1 MLKVKIS
8 LSTQTHVYICLFC
21 FSLSLLLIFT
31 YYIHNIGKA
40 LDHGENT
47 FSVLLCEFGPENK
60 GTVEKKKS
68 RSMSLI

>member
-8 LSTQTHVYICLFC
+8 LSTQTHMYICLFC
-21 FSLSLLLIFT
+21 FSLILLLIFT
-31 YYIHNIGKA
+31 YYIHNIGKT
-40 LDHGENT
+40 LDYGENT
-47 FSVLLCEFGPENK
+47 FSVLLCEFGAENK